1 MTTKE
6 LNDRITLMQ
15 EDTFLVDMW
24 VGASACVM
32 TLVIVLVLWE
42 WM

>member
-6 LNDRITLMQ
+6 YKERLDMMQ
-15 EDTFLVDMW
+15 DNRLVDMW

>member
-6 LNDRITLMQ
+6 LNERLDMIQDNR
-15 EDTFLVDMW
+15 LVDLW